1 MTVTLIG
8 MPSCGKS
15 AFGRYAA
22 AKLHMRQIDT
32 DREMERRAGKKL
44 QQILD
49 EGGPENFRRM
59 EEETLLS
66 VSEDDVIVS
75 TGGSAVYYPA
85 AMSHFKKLGKIIY
98 ISVGL
103 PELQRRLGDFS
114 RRGVL
119 LAPGQT
125 IADLY
130 EERVRLY
137 RRYADI
143 TLFCN
148 GQNFPRYQWQ
158 LIRTICHLTGR
169 QMPQRRKKP
178 TIN

>member
-8 MPSCGKS
+8 MPSCGTS

-22 AKLHMRQIDT
+22 AKLHMRRIDT
-32 DREMERRAGKKL
+32 DRELERRTGKKL

-49 EGGPENFRRM
+49 EDGQQNFRRL
-59 EEETLLS
+59 EEEILLS
-66 VSEDDVIVS
+66 VTEDDVIVS
-75 TGGSAVYYPA
+75 TGGSAVCYPA
-85 AMSHFKKLGKIIY
+85 AMAHFKKLGKIIY
-98 ISVGL
+98 LSVGL
-103 PELQRRLGDFS
+103 SELQRRLGDFS

-143 TLFCN
+143 TLYCN
-148 GQNFPRYQWQ
+148 GRDFPRYQWQ

-169 QMPQRRKKP
+169 KMPEKGKSGL
-178 TIN
+178 